1 MPRNIAQ
8 IRPYMMFTDKR
19 GILTRSAY
27 DFLFGLFQRVGG
39 SLDSLNA
46 ATLQDKSWE
55 EPGTI
60 GSTTPTTGKFTT
72 VETTAALRV
81 GGGVT
86 PNGSGLKH
94 ARVPITV
101 PASSSA
107 LATAP
112 WANAFA
118 DANYTVTAA
127 VYDATAS
134 ATACLSVTH
143 IETIGTG
150 SVVVRVENTSAG
162 SLTGTVHVIA
172 MHD

>member
-1 MPRNIAQ
+1 MARNIAQ
-8 IRPYMMFTDKR
+8 IRPYMIFTDKR

-46 ATLQDKSWE
+46 ATLQDNTWQ

-101 PASSSA
+101 AASSSA
-107 LATAP
+107 LATAT

-118 DANYTVTAA
+118 STNYTVSAE
-127 VYDATAS
+127 VYDSTAS
-134 ATACLSVTH
+134 TSSLTVQH

-150 SVVVRVENTSAG
+150 GVVVRVQNTSAG